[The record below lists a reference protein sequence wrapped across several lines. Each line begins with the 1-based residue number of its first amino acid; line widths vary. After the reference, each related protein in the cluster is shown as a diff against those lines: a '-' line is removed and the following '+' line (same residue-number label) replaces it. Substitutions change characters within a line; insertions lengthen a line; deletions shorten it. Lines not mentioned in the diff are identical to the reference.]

1 MAAFKGRVRDPRF
14 SGDRK
19 DTEYGYDPLD
29 RQDGVP
35 VCGDRPHHQMC
46 IRDSMDVA
54 VKPHGLPKVKLRAD
68 VLDGGEDLVRPRIVF
83 IAADHGI
90 RKHPVIF
97 ENFCP

>member
-1 MAAFKGRVRDPRF
+1 MPGTAAARTHRCREGGSVLFDNVDFKKVKIDLLDKRILPEAGFGMAFKF
-14 SGDRK
+14 
-19 DTEYGYDPLD
+19 
-29 RQDGVP
+29 
-35 VCGDRPHHQMC
+35 
-46 IRDSMDVA
+46 MDVA

-90 RKHPVIF
+90 PKHPVIF